1 MKASYRVIA
10 ANIIF
15 NVGISKRYNAYGTY
29 EQTKA
34 IAELK
39 ADIIGSIQWN
49 LGISDKNKLT
59 HWAKKLIIAFVI
71 IKITSKQKKGDK
83 SPFY

>member
-1 MKASYRVIA
+1 MKASKRVIA

-15 NVGISKRYNAYGTY
+15 SVGISNKYRAYGTY

-34 IAELK
+34 IAELN

-71 IKITSKQKKGDK
+71 IKITSK
-83 SPFY
+83 